1 METPT
6 LKRSHSCVAPSDT
19 PPPPPAV
26 EAAHKAFK
34 AAPPTDAPTDASKM
48 PTDAQMKEIGQRLD
62 HSASVIRAMADTLK
76 EQQAQIDEY
85 AKLIRNSNLPN
96 DHIAKI
102 MNVSEHLS
110 GYTPEEADDKR
121 YAFAQTAFDV
131 LHGYSTSLQAL
142 YSSYDQE
149 ERPEDLVFEIN
160 GEMISPVELMAKAW
174 EAIQE
179 MRARASAPP
188 PSVH

>member
-26 EAAHKAFK
+26 EAAHKTFK

-48 PTDAQMKEIGQRLD
+48 PTDAQMKELGQRLD
-62 HSASVIRAMADTLK
+62 HSASVMRAMADTVK

-85 AKLIRNSNLPN
+85 AKLIGNSNLPN
-96 DHIAKI
+96 DHLIAKI
-102 MNVSEHLS
+102 MNVSEQLS

-131 LHGYSTSLQAL
+131 LHGYSTSLQAR
-142 YSSYDQE
+142 YSSYDRE
-149 ERPEDLVFEIN
+149 LPEDLVVEIN

-188 PSVH
+188 PSAH